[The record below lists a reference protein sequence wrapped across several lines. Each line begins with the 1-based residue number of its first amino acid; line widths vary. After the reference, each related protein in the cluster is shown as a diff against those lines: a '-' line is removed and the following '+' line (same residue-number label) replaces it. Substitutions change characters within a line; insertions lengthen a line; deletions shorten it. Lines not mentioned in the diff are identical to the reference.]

1 MWDFGSLK
9 ENEERDY
16 ILSKFKLLDSQ
27 LTELECEILIEKIS
41 LSQHLLQQ
49 FTKEYLIDANV
60 AEKDATVASFSSVS
74 QRDIQRVLKLYIWL
88 KSSFQLL
95 EKYGYS
101 GTSEERSVGNNW
113 QLSVRALFVSLA
125 LVYYFRLNAKYRK
138 EYAIQLDAQPF
149 LVTQV
154 TEGCDKGTHRF
165 EGIRVT
171 FTKAL
176 KDELD
181 WFMENIDRP
190 VGVADTQAL
199 RENLYA
205 IIVFCMTRIPLII
218 IGPPGCS
225 KTLSFKIALANLQ
238 GEVSPKK
245 VFRHKIMKS
254 LDPHIYQCSKHST
267 TEDIKMLF
275 KKAKS
280 RQEQIDN
287 SGQVAVSVV
296 LMDEAGLPEEH
307 LQVLNA
313 LHYHLDNPGVSFV
326 ALTNTIL
333 DVRKSNRAVCLFQ
346 VNASND
352 DLQKLAGALMG
363 YKDVKDVPEN
373 MKEQV
378 QCITSI
384 YSQEM
389 ASHNFSSIFGL
400 RDLMHFF
407 SYLRKNMSSND
418 NYISAELLL
427 KSLQRNF
434 LGAEDFKGLAVKFLS
449 EVSMYIHYSFFIT
462 VFSPE
467 INQEGLFLSYQLFM
481 TNSMS

>member
-9 ENEERDY
+9 ANEERDY
-16 ILSKFKLLDSQ
+16 ILSKFKLLDNQ
-27 LTELECEILIEKIS
+27 LTELECETLIEKIS
-41 LSQHLLQQ
+41 LSQHLLRQ
-49 FTKEYLIDANV
+49 FTKDYLIDANV
-60 AEKDATVASFSSVS
+60 AEKDATAASFSSVS

-101 GTSEERSVGNNW
+101 GTSEERSVSNNW

-138 EYAIQLDAQPF
+138 EYATRLDAHPF

-181 WFMENIDRP
+181 WLMENIDRP

-205 IIVFCMTRIPLII
+205 IIVCCMTHIPLII

-267 TEDIKMLF
+267 TEDIKTLF
-275 KKAKS
+275 KKATS

-287 SGQVAVSVV
+287 SGHGAVSVV
-296 LMDEAGLPEEH
+296 LMDEAGLPEEN
-307 LQVLNA
+307 LQVLKV
-313 LHYHLDNPGVSFV
+313 LHYHLDNPEVSFV

-333 DVRKSNRAVCLFQ
+333 DAAKSNRAVCLFQ
-346 VNASND
+346 VNASDD
-352 DLQKLAGALMG
+352 DLQQLAGALLG
-363 YKDVKDVPEN
+363 YKDVNDVPEN
-373 MKEQV
+373 IKEQLK
-378 QCITSI
+378 CITSV
-384 YSQEM
+384 YSKEM

-407 SYLRKNMSSND
+407 SYLRKNMSRD
-418 NYISAELLL
+418 HNYISPELLL

-434 LGAEDFKGLAVKFLS
+434 LGAEDFKGLAGKFLS
-449 EVSMYIHYSFFIT
+449 EVSVYYRYALPLLKWMGCGKCMLN
-462 VFSPE
+462 
-467 INQEGLFLSYQLFM
+467 INDYVCCV
-481 TNSMS
+481 

>member
-16 ILSKFKLLDSQ
+16 ILSKFKLLDNQ
-27 LTELECEILIEKIS
+27 LTELECETLIEKIS
-41 LSQHLLQQ
+41 LSQHLLRQ
-49 FTKEYLIDANV
+49 FTKDYLIDANV
-60 AEKDATVASFSSVS
+60 AEKDATAASFSSVS

-101 GTSEERSVGNNW
+101 SISEARSVSNNW

-138 EYAIQLDAQPF
+138 EYATRLDAQPF

-154 TEGCDKGTHRF
+154 TEGCDKGTHNF

-181 WFMENIDRP
+181 WLMENIDRP
-190 VGVADTQAL
+190 IGVADTQAL

-205 IIVFCMTRIPLII
+205 IIVCCMTRIPLII

-267 TEDIKMLF
+267 TEDIKTLF

-287 SGQVAVSVV
+287 SGHGAVSVV
-296 LMDEAGLPEEH
+296 LMDEAGLPEEN
-307 LQVLNA
+307 LQVLKV
-313 LHYHLDNPGVSFV
+313 LHFHLDNPEVSFV

-333 DVRKSNRAVCLFQ
+333 DAAKSNRAVCLFQ

-352 DLQKLAGALMG
+352 DLQQLASTLMG
-363 YKDVKDVPEN
+363 YKDVKNVPEN
-373 MKEQV
+373 IKEQL

-384 YSQEM
+384 YSKEM
-389 ASHNFSSIFGL
+389 ASHNFSSLFGL

-407 SYLRKNMSSND
+407 SYMRKNMLRD
-418 NYISAELLL
+418 HNYISAKLLL

-434 LGAEDFKGLAVKFLS
+434 LGAEDFKRLAGKFLS
-449 EVSMYIHYSFFIT
+449 EVSMYYT
-462 VFSPE
+462 
-467 INQEGLFLSYQLFM
+467 L
-481 TNSMS
+481 

>member
-27 LTELECEILIEKIS
+27 LTELECEMLIEKIS
-41 LSQHLLQQ
+41 LSQHLLRQ
-49 FTKEYLIDANV
+49 FTKDYLIHANI
-60 AEKDATVASFSSVS
+60 AEKDATAASFSSVS

-101 GTSEERSVGNNW
+101 GTSEERSVSNNW

-176 KDELD
+176 KDELN
-181 WFMENIDRP
+181 WLMENIDRP
-190 VGVADTQAL
+190 IGVADTQAL

-205 IIVFCMTRIPLII
+205 IIVCCMTRIPLII

-267 TEDIKMLF
+267 TEDIKSLF

-287 SGQVAVSVV
+287 SGHGAVSVV
-296 LMDEAGLPEEH
+296 LMDEAGLPEEN
-307 LQVLNA
+307 LQVLKV
-313 LHYHLDNPGVSFV
+313 LHYHLDNPEVSFV

-333 DVRKSNRAVCLFQ
+333 DAAKSNRAVCLFQ
-346 VNASND
+346 VNASDD
-352 DLQKLAGALMG
+352 DLQQLAGALMG
-363 YKDVKDVPEN
+363 YRDVKDVPEN
-373 MKEQV
+373 IKEQL

-384 YSQEM
+384 YSKEM
-389 ASHNFSSIFGL
+389 ASYNFSSIFGL
-400 RDLMHFF
+400 RDLMHCF
-407 SYLRKNMSSND
+407 SYLRKNMLSYHNF
-418 NYISAELLL
+418 ISPELLL

-434 LGAEDFKGLAVKFLS
+434 LGAEDFKGFAGKFLS
-449 EVSMYIHYSFFIT
+449 EVSVYYIIVMRYLL
-462 VFSPE
+462 P
-467 INQEGLFLSYQLFM
+467 LLK
-481 TNSMS
+481 

>member
-27 LTELECEILIEKIS
+27 LTELEYETLIEKIS
-41 LSQHLLQQ
+41 LSQHLLRQ
-49 FTKEYLIDANV
+49 FTKDYLIHANV
-60 AEKDATVASFSSVS
+60 TEKDATAASFSSVS

-138 EYAIQLDAQPF
+138 EYAIRLDAQPF

-154 TEGCDKGTHRF
+154 IEGCDKGTHRF

-181 WFMENIDRP
+181 WLMENVDRP
-190 VGVADTQAL
+190 VGVADIQPL

-205 IIVFCMTRIPLII
+205 IIVCCMTRIPLII

-267 TEDIKMLF
+267 TEDIKSLF

-280 RQEQIDN
+280 RQKQIDN
-287 SGQVAVSVV
+287 SGHGAVSVV
-296 LMDEAGLPEEH
+296 LMDEAGLPEEN
-307 LQVLNA
+307 LQVLKV
-313 LHYHLDNPGVSFV
+313 LHYHLDNPEVSFV

-333 DVRKSNRAVCLFQ
+333 DAAKSNRAVCLFQ
-346 VNASND
+346 VNASDD
-352 DLQKLAGALMG
+352 DLQQLASTLMG

-373 MKEQV
+373 IKKQL
-378 QCITSI
+378 QCITSV
-384 YSQEM
+384 YSKEM

-407 SYLRKNMSSND
+407 SYMRKNMSSD
-418 NYISAELLL
+418 HNYISAKLLL

-434 LGAEDFKGLAVKFLS
+434 LGAEDFKGLAGKFLT
-449 EVSMYIHYSFFIT
+449 EVSMYYT
-462 VFSPE
+462 
-467 INQEGLFLSYQLFM
+467 L
-481 TNSMS
+481 

>member
-16 ILSKFKLLDSQ
+16 ILSKFKLLDNQ
-27 LTELECEILIEKIS
+27 LTELECETLIEKIS
-41 LSQHLLQQ
+41 LSQHLLRQ
-49 FTKEYLIDANV
+49 FTKDYLIDANV
-60 AEKDATVASFSSVS
+60 AEKDATAASFSSVS

-101 GTSEERSVGNNW
+101 VISEARSVSNNW

-138 EYAIQLDAQPF
+138 EYATRLDAQPF

-154 TEGCDKGTHRF
+154 TEGCDKGTHNF

-181 WFMENIDRP
+181 WLMENIDRP
-190 VGVADTQAL
+190 IGVADTQAL

-205 IIVFCMTRIPLII
+205 IIVCCMTRIPLII

-267 TEDIKMLF
+267 TEDIKTLF

-287 SGQVAVSVV
+287 SGHGAVSVV
-296 LMDEAGLPEEH
+296 LMDEAGLPEEN
-307 LQVLNA
+307 LQVLKV
-313 LHYHLDNPGVSFV
+313 LHFHLDNPEVSFV

-333 DVRKSNRAVCLFQ
+333 DAAKSNRAVCLFQ

-352 DLQKLAGALMG
+352 DLQQLASTLMG
-363 YKDVKDVPEN
+363 YKDVKYVPEN
-373 MKEQV
+373 IKEQL

-384 YSQEM
+384 YSKEM
-389 ASHNFSSIFGL
+389 ASHNFSSLFGL

-407 SYLRKNMSSND
+407 SYMRKNMLRD
-418 NYISAELLL
+418 HNYISAKLLL

-434 LGAEDFKGLAVKFLS
+434 LGAEDFKRLAGKFLS
-449 EVSMYIHYSFFIT
+449 EVSMYYT
-462 VFSPE
+462 
-467 INQEGLFLSYQLFM
+467 L
-481 TNSMS
+481 

>member
-16 ILSKFKLLDSQ
+16 ILSKFKLLDNQ
-27 LTELECEILIEKIS
+27 LTELECETLIEKIS
-41 LSQHLLQQ
+41 LSQHLLRQ
-49 FTKEYLIDANV
+49 FTKDYLIDANV
-60 AEKDATVASFSSVS
+60 AEKDATAASFSSVS

-95 EKYGYS
+95 EKYDYS
-101 GTSEERSVGNNW
+101 DTSEERSVSNNW

-138 EYAIQLDAQPF
+138 EYAIQMDAQPF
-149 LVTQV
+149 LVTRV
-154 TEGCDKGTHRF
+154 TEGSDKGTHCF

-181 WFMENIDRP
+181 WLMENIDLP

-205 IIVFCMTRIPLII
+205 IIVCCMTRIPLII
-218 IGPPGCS
+218 IGPPGSS

-267 TEDIKMLF
+267 TEDIKTLF

-287 SGQVAVSVV
+287 SGHGAVSVV
-296 LMDEAGLPEEH
+296 LMDEAGLPEEN
-307 LQVLNA
+307 LQVLNV
-313 LHYHLDNPGVSFV
+313 LHYHLDNPEVSFV
-326 ALTNTIL
+326 ALTNIIL
-333 DVRKSNRAVCLFQ
+333 DARKSNQAVCLFQ
-346 VNASND
+346 VNTSND
-352 DLQKLAGALMG
+352 DLQQLASTLMG

-373 MKEQV
+373 IKEQLL
-378 QCITSI
+378 CITGV
-384 YSQEM
+384 YSKEM

-407 SYLRKNMSSND
+407 SYMRKNMLSD
-418 NYISAELLL
+418 YNYISAELLL

-434 LGAEDFKGLAVKFLS
+434 LGAEDFKGLAGKFLS
-449 EVSMYIHYSFFIT
+449 EVSMYIQSYTIVFYFSVLLTKNLSRRVIFNFNYS
-462 VFSPE
+462 
-467 INQEGLFLSYQLFM
+467 
-481 TNSMS
+481 

>member
-16 ILSKFKLLDSQ
+16 ILSKFKLLDNQ
-27 LTELECEILIEKIS
+27 LTELECETLIEKIS
-41 LSQHLLQQ
+41 LNQHLLRQ
-49 FTKEYLIDANV
+49 FTKDYLIDANV
-60 AEKDATVASFSSVS
+60 AKRDATAASFSSVS

-101 GTSEERSVGNNW
+101 SISEERSVSNNW

-138 EYAIQLDAQPF
+138 EYAIRLDAQPF

-154 TEGCDKGTHRF
+154 TEGSDKGTHRF
-165 EGIRVT
+165 EGIGVT

-181 WFMENIDRP
+181 WLMENIDRP
-190 VGVADTQAL
+190 VGVADTQSL

-205 IIVFCMTRIPLII
+205 IIVCCMTRIPLII

-267 TEDIKMLF
+267 TEDIKTLF

-287 SGQVAVSVV
+287 SGHGAVSVV
-296 LMDEAGLPEEH
+296 LMDEAGLPEEN
-307 LQVLNA
+307 LQVLKV
-313 LHYHLDNPGVSFV
+313 LHYHLDNPEVSFV
-326 ALTNTIL
+326 ALTNRIL
-333 DVRKSNRAVCLFQ
+333 DAAKSNRAVCLFQ

-352 DLQKLAGALMG
+352 DLQQLASTLMG

-373 MKEQV
+373 IKEQL

-384 YSQEM
+384 YSKEM
-389 ASHNFSSIFGL
+389 ASHDFSSIFGL

-407 SYLRKNMSSND
+407 SYMRKNMLRD
-418 NYISAELLL
+418 HNYISAELLL

-434 LGAEDFKGLAVKFLS
+434 SGAEDFKRLAGKFLS
-449 EVSMYIHYSFFIT
+449 EVSMYHT
-462 VFSPE
+462 
-467 INQEGLFLSYQLFM
+467 L
-481 TNSMS
+481 

>member
-16 ILSKFKLLDSQ
+16 ILSKLRLLDSQ
-27 LTELECEILIEKIS
+27 LTELECETLIEKIS
-41 LSQHLLQQ
+41 LSQRLLRQ
-49 FTKEYLIDANV
+49 FTKDYLIDANV
-60 AEKDATVASFSSVS
+60 AKRDATAASFSSVS

-88 KSSFQLL
+88 KSSFHLL

-101 GTSEERSVGNNW
+101 DTSEERSVSNNW

-138 EYAIQLDAQPF
+138 EYATRLDGQPF

-154 TEGCDKGTHRF
+154 TAGCDEGIHHF

-181 WFMENIDRP
+181 WLMENIDRP

-205 IIVFCMTRIPLII
+205 IIVCCMTRIPLII

-267 TEDIKMLF
+267 TEDIKTLF

-280 RQEQIDN
+280 RQKQIDN
-287 SGQVAVSVV
+287 SGHSAVSVV
-296 LMDEAGLPEEH
+296 LMDEAGLPEEN
-307 LQVLNA
+307 LQVLKV
-313 LHYHLDNPGVSFV
+313 LHYHLDNPEVSFV

-333 DVRKSNRAVCLFQ
+333 DAAKSNRAVCLFQ
-346 VNASND
+346 VNASKN

-363 YKDVKDVPEN
+363 YKDVKNVPEN
-373 MKEQV
+373 IKEQL
-378 QCITSI
+378 QCITTV
-384 YSQEM
+384 YSKEM

-400 RDLMHFF
+400 RDLMHLF
-407 SYLRKNMSSND
+407 SYMRKNMLSD
-418 NYISAELLL
+418 HNYISPDLLL

-434 LGAEDFKGLAVKFLS
+434 FGAEDFKELAGKFLS
-449 EVSMYIHYSFFIT
+449 GVSMYYSI
-462 VFSPE
+462 V
-467 INQEGLFLSYQLFM
+467 IR
-481 TNSMS
+481 

>member
-16 ILSKFKLLDSQ
+16 ILSKLRLLDSQ
-27 LTELECEILIEKIS
+27 LTELECETLIEKIS
-41 LSQHLLQQ
+41 LSQRLLRQ
-49 FTKEYLIDANV
+49 FTKDYLIQANV
-60 AEKDATVASFSSVS
+60 AAKDATAASFSSVS
-74 QRDIQRVLKLYIWL
+74 QRDIQRVLKFYIWL

-101 GTSEERSVGNNW
+101 GTSEERSVSNNW

-138 EYAIQLDAQPF
+138 EYAIQMDAQPF

-154 TEGCDKGTHRF
+154 TEGCDKGTHHF

-205 IIVFCMTRIPLII
+205 IIVCCMTRIPLII

-267 TEDIKMLF
+267 TEDIKALF

-280 RQEQIDN
+280 RQKQIDN
-287 SGQVAVSVV
+287 SGHGAVSVV
-296 LMDEAGLPEEH
+296 LMDEAGLPEEN
-307 LQVLNA
+307 LQVLKV
-313 LHYHLDNPGVSFV
+313 LHYHLDNPEVSFV

-333 DVRKSNRAVCLFQ
+333 DAAKSNRAVCLFQ

-363 YKDVKDVPEN
+363 YKDVKDAPEN
-373 MKEQV
+373 IKEQL
-378 QCITSI
+378 QCITSV
-384 YSQEM
+384 YLKEM

-407 SYLRKNMSSND
+407 SYIRKNMVSD
-418 NYISAELLL
+418 HNYISPELLL

-434 LGAEDFKGLAVKFLS
+434 LGAEDFKGLAGKFLS
-449 EVSMYIHYSFFIT
+449 GVSTYYSI
-462 VFSPE
+462 VIRYLLP
-467 INQEGLFLSYQLFM
+467 LLK
-481 TNSMS
+481 